1 MNSSEDSDSETEL
14 SVGPFLRS
22 YVTHIPNVPLPIK
35 PVDLVEP
42 TDQAIVVDDDYD
54 NDLHVEDSPVT
65 MRQSGRVC
73 QKPAW
78 ISPWSDPDEWLLP

>member
-1 MNSSEDSDSETEL
+1 MVNSSEDSNSETEL

-22 YVTHIPNVPLPIK
+22 YVTHIPNVPPPIK
-35 PVDLVEP
+35 HVDLVEP

-54 NDLHVEDSPVT
+54 NDLHVEDS

-73 QKPAW
+73 RKPAW
-78 ISPWSDPDEWLLP
+78 MRENY